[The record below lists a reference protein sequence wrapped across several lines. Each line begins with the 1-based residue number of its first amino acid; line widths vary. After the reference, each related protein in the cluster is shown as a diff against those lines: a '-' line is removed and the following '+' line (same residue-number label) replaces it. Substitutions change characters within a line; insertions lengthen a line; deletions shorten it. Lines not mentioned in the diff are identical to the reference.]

1 MSTLTKEQERQF
13 AEIRKM
19 NNERHKTVEELERKW
34 LKDIPKDIPLDHII
48 WAIEKLFAEV
58 LIDADDDDRNNI
70 LLISLISHEVYYL
83 YDNIKRYGPLRK

>member
-34 LKDIPKDIPLDHII
+34 LKDIPKDIPLDYII

-83 YDNIKRYGPLRK
+83 YDNIKRYGRL

>member
-34 LKDIPKDIPLDHII
+34 LKDIPKDIPLDYII

-83 YDNIKRYGPLRK
+83 YDNIKRYVRL